1 MRDNRLY
8 KAHELLQRMEALRFR
23 VVSIANLT
31 NTYVTDAYEK
41 QLFDELNEVDTLI
54 QKALECSR
62 IADPCQQSAE

>member
-8 KAHELLQRMEALRFR
+8 KAHELLQRIEALRFR

-31 NTYVTDAYEK
+31 NPYVTDTYEK

>member
-31 NTYVTDAYEK
+31 NPYVTDTYEK